1 MTRATTGWTKKM
13 YLKKTSLF
21 HRYIFCVYSVDIYSF
36 LYLLMNI
43 LSEHIPNMPRN
54 WQSLLNFFSR
64 LEIVLLSNSKLFFVL
79 SQMFDKRKI
88 YSNVGYLISLRSA
101 INFKQYALLWVIS
114 IAMRFQYDEGIGKVW
129 MRFEFTNY
137 CACAQGQNIAISVFR
152 KKNEKGNRK
161 GKNKHLLFL
170 WDHSII

>member
-1 MTRATTGWTKKM
+1 M

-43 LSEHIPNMPRN
+43 LSEHIPNLPRN

-88 YSNVGYLISLRSA
+88 YLNVGYLISLRSA

-114 IAMRFQYDEGIGKVW
+114 IAMRFQYDEGIGKV
-129 MRFEFTNY
+129 
-137 CACAQGQNIAISVFR
+137 
-152 KKNEKGNRK
+152 
-161 GKNKHLLFL
+161 
-170 WDHSII
+170 

>member
-1 MTRATTGWTKKM
+1 
-13 YLKKTSLF
+13 
-21 HRYIFCVYSVDIYSF
+21 
-36 LYLLMNI
+36 MNI
-43 LSEHIPNMPRN
+43 LSEHITNMPRN
-54 WQSLLNFFSR
+54 WQSSLNFFSR

-137 CACAQGQNIAISVFR
+137 CAGAQGQNIAISVFR